1 MWVIHIYI
9 IRCGFEIDESLVY
22 NVYMCVMM
30 VLWFFGC
37 IDDFEIQV
45 LLRSYVI
52 LSVWLL
58 SLIELLLEDKQ
69 V

>member
-1 MWVIHIYI
+1 MINIYI
-9 IRCGFEIDESLVY
+9 IRGGFEIDESLVY
-22 NVYMCVMM
+22 NIYMCVMM

-45 LLRSYVI
+45 LLRSYEI

>member
-1 MWVIHIYI
+1 
-9 IRCGFEIDESLVY
+9 
-22 NVYMCVMM
+22 M
-30 VLWFFGC
+30 VLWLFVY

-45 LLRSYVI
+45 LLMSYEI

-58 SLIELLLEDKQ
+58 SLIELLFEDKQ